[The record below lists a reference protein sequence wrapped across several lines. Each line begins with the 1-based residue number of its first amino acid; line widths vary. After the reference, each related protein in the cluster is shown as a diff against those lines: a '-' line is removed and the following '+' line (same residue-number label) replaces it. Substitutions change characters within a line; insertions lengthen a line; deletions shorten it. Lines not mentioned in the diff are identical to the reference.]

1 MRLTLHTDLAFR
13 TLMHL
18 GLKPGVRVQTEEIA
32 ATWRI
37 SANHLDKVVQRLAA
51 GGFIETRRGRG
62 GGMTLARAPGA
73 IRLGAVV
80 RCTEEDLSLVAC
92 FGPGGDPCGD
102 VTGER
107 CPVAGACRLQAAL
120 GRALMAFLGVLDG
133 MTLADLLDP
142 PAREG
147 ALARLGIEAPSAL
160 A

>member
-18 GLKPGVRVQTEEIA
+18 GLRPGARVQTEEIA
-32 ATWRI
+32 TAWRI

-51 GGFIETRRGRG
+51 AGFVETRRGRG
-62 GGMTLARAPGA
+62 GGMVLARPPEA
-73 IRLGAVV
+73 IRLGEVV
-80 RCTEEDLSLVAC
+80 RRMEEDLGLVAC

-107 CPVAGACRLQAAL
+107 CALAGACRLQMAL
-120 GRALMAFLGVLDG
+120 GQALAAFLGVLDG

-142 PAREG
+142 AARG
-147 ALARLGIEAPSAL
+147 AATARLGIPPAVG
-160 A
+160 